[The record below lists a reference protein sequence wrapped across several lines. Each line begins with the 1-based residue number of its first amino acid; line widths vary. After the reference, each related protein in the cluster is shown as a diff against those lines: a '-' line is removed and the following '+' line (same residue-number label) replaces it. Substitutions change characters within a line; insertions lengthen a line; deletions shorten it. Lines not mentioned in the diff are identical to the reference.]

1 MLFVRGFLRAARF
14 ADAGCIRR
22 AVGFFAGRQTDAAE
36 LFHLLLDF
44 FFADFFIGAVVIAAF
59 GTQDLGFGRVGVY
72 GDTLFGASRFTSV
85 RI

>member
-1 MLFVRGFLRAARF
+1 MLFVRGFLRATRF
-14 ADAGCIRR
+14 ADAGRIR

-36 LFHLLLDF
+36 LFYLLLDF

-59 GTQDLGFGRVGVY
+59 GAQDLGFGRVGVY
-72 GDTLFGASRFTSV
+72 GDALFGGFAVYSV